1 MGFANAAGL
10 SSQNNHS
17 RLLLLLNLIADVTR
31 IRHGQCHSEWY
42 LPTIPTAV
50 MPIEFQPESIVEG
63 ERFQMT
69 IFKRRDGESVKQE
82 FKEN

>member
-1 MGFANAAGL
+1 MRQVLVHRTTAATTTHVKF
-10 SSQNNHS
+10 SCK
-17 RLLLLLNLIADVTR
+17 RRR
-31 IRHGQCHSEWY
+31 IRHRQCHNEWY
-42 LPTIPTAV
+42 LHTIPTVV

-69 IFKRRDGESVKQE
+69 IFKRRDRESVKQE